1 MLGVLLYVS
10 HSLVRWNTYKVG
22 RLVYAGG
29 ILVLGETVTTTND
42 RRQRWTR
49 LLSLSLFPR
58 SSDIIQHESPSKD
71 HHEICLPRLN
81 AQGLSR
87 PRISITAPPP
97 YFI

>member
-49 LLSLSLFPR
+49 LHSLFPR
-58 SSDIIQHESPSKD
+58 SSDIIQQESPSKD
-71 HHEICLPRLN
+71 HTELCLPRL
-81 AQGLSR
+81 
-87 PRISITAPPP
+87 TA
-97 YFI
+97 